1 MLPLISSAGYSGMR
15 LTITHTR
22 LSAPGRVWVPSPFRP
37 VLLSIVSDAKQLLNE
52 YLLNYMEPATEH
64 SHSPQVSPL
73 QPEKRLAGLR
83 GAVCRLSSEASE
95 TACSLH
101 QPSEHPE
108 ADDSTWSRPGPGVT
122 GACTPWRPR
131 AGPPQQWPWEPSK
144 AASAWPRV
152 EPGRG
157 QRAAH
162 RSRPR
167 SWSDIWVS
175 QPQEDWRG
183 VSVLGWKAQRG
194 SHGHFFSCKTG
205 RKRNGKNK
213 RGAPS
218 AQRRKMEK
226 THCTWDALS
235 TVIPRGRRNH
245 PVLKCEVGLTSPVS
259 QSVLEHAS

>member
-52 YLLNYMEPATEH
+52 YLLNYMEPVTEH

-83 GAVCRLSSEASE
+83 GAACRLSSEASE

-108 ADDSTWSRPGPGVT
+108 ADDSTWSRPGPGSL
-122 GACTPWRPR
+122 GR
-131 AGPPQQWPWEPSK
+131 AHPGGP
-144 AASAWPRV
+144 
-152 EPGRG
+152 G
-157 QRAAH
+157 QAH
-162 RSRPR
+162 RSSGHGNPAKPSPR
-167 SWSDIWVS
+167 GPAWSQVGGRGPPASPVLAPGVTSGCLNAGRTGEVS
-175 QPQEDWRG
+175 QSWAGRHRG
-183 VSVLGWKAQRG
+183 G
-194 SHGHFFSCKTG
+194 
-205 RKRNGKNK
+205 NGKNK
-213 RGAPS
+213 RWAPS

-226 THCTWDALS
+226 THCTWDVLS

-245 PVLKCEVGLTSPVS
+245 PVLKCEVGLTPPVS

>member
-1 MLPLISSAGYSGMR
+1 MLSLISSAGYSGMR

-108 ADDSTWSRPGPGVT
+108 ADDSTWSRPGPG
-122 GACTPWRPR
+122 
-131 AGPPQQWPWEPSK
+131 S
-144 AASAWPRV
+144 
-152 EPGRG
+152 PGRAHPGGPG
-157 QRAAH
+157 QAH
-162 RSRPR
+162 RSSGRGNPAKPPLRGPAWSQVGGRGPPTGPVLAPGVTSGSLNPR
-167 SWSDIWVS
+167 RTGGVS
-175 QPQEDWRG
+175 QCWAGRHRG
-183 VSVLGWKAQRG
+183 DRMATFSPARQGGRG
-194 SHGHFFSCKTG
+194 
-205 RKRNGKNK
+205 
-213 RGAPS
+213 
-218 AQRRKMEK
+218 MEK
-226 THCTWDALS
+226 IRDGLPARREGRWKRRTA
-235 TVIPRGRRNH
+235 RGMRC
-245 PVLKCEVGLTSPVS
+245 PL
-259 QSVLEHAS
+259 